1 VKELGKRLRVLLLF
15 GGRSGEHEVSL
26 QSAASVFH
34 ALDKNKYDVVPVGIT
49 KEGRWLAG
57 LTPDEVLERGFGAS
71 SCPVVLQP
79 EPTRSGLLLLDE
91 KKAALCQGLEE
102 PIQVVF
108 PVLHGT
114 FGEDGCVQGLLEL
127 AGLPYVG
134 SGVLGS
140 ALAMDKIL
148 MKTVFARH
156 GFPQARFIGLM
167 RWEWQ
172 QAAAEVIS
180 RLEEEI
186 GYPCFVKPANL
197 GSSVGVSKAR
207 NREELSRA
215 LGEAALYDRKI
226 IVEEN
231 IEGREIE
238 LSVLGNNLP
247 EVSVPGEIIPSNEF
261 YDYEAKYL
269 SGSSQLIIPA
279 DLPDPVVARLQE
291 LAKEAFLA
299 LDCAGM
305 VRADF
310 FVRRSDNQVFIN
322 EVNTIPGFTKI
333 SMYPKLWEASGLKY
347 LDLLDRLIQL
357 ALERHEE
364 KKRNLYTYHR
374 LKG

>member
-1 VKELGKRLRVLLLF
+1 MGKRLRVLLLF

-26 QSAASVFH
+26 QSAASVLN
-34 ALDKNKYDVVPVGIT
+34 ALDKNKYEVVTVGIT
-49 KEGRWLAG
+49 KEGHWLAG
-57 LTPDEVLERGFGAS
+57 ITPAEVLEKGFGHS
-71 SCPVVLQP
+71 SYPVVLQP
-79 EPTRSGLLLLDE
+79 DPTRTGLLSLDRG
-91 KKAALCQGLEE
+91 KGGKGLEE
-102 PIQVVF
+102 TIHVVF

-114 FGEDGCVQGLLEL
+114 YGEDGCVQGLLEL

-140 ALAMDKIL
+140 ALAMDKLL

-156 GFPQARFIGLM
+156 GFPQARFTGLL
-167 RWEWQ
+167 RREWQ
-172 QAAAEVIS
+172 QVPGKVIS

-197 GSSVGVSKAR
+197 GSSVGISKAN
-207 NREELSRA
+207 NRKELERA
-215 LGEAALYDRKI
+215 LTEAALYDRKI

-238 LSVLGNNLP
+238 LSILGNDVP

-269 SGSSQLIIPA
+269 SDSSKLVIPA
-279 DLPDPVVARLQE
+279 DLPSPVVARLQE
-291 LAKEAFLA
+291 LAAEAFLA

-310 FVRRSDNQVFIN
+310 FVRQSDNQVLIN
-322 EVNTIPGFTKI
+322 EVNTIPGFTRI

-347 LDLLDRLIQL
+347 PDLLDRLIQL
-357 ALERHEE
+357 ALERYQE
-364 KKRNLYTYHR
+364 KECNLYTYHK
-374 LKG
+374 LGN